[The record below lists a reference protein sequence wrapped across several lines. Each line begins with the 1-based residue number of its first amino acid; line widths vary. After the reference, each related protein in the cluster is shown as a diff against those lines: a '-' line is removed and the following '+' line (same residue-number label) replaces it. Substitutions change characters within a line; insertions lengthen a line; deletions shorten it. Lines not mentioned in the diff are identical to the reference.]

1 MKLRDRRITE
11 NPRLMIIPMIDV
23 IFFLLVFFMMST
35 MFMVEQKVL
44 PVTLPA
50 ATAAQLDTTRAV
62 AVTVLADASLRF
74 GEETV
79 TLAALETKIQTAL
92 SGNRD
97 SRFVLRAD
105 RAVAYGRVVEVLDI
119 FRKLNV
125 QHLTVAVEQ
134 RP

>member
-1 MKLRDRRITE
+1 MKLRERRISE

-50 ATAAQLDTTRAV
+50 ASAAQVDTARTTP
-62 AVTVLADASLRF
+62 VTVMADGTLRF
-74 GEETV
+74 DDAV
-79 TLAALETKIQTAL
+79 VSLAALEEKIQMAL
-92 SGNRD
+92 VGNRD

-105 RAVAYGRVVEVLDI
+105 RAVAYGRVVEVLDV
-119 FRKLNV
+119 FRKLSV
-125 QHLTVAVEQ
+125 QRLTVAVE
-134 RP
+134 PSP

>member
-44 PVTLPA
+44 SVTLPA
-50 ATAAQLDTTRAV
+50 ASAAQVDTARTTP
-62 AVTVLADASLRF
+62 VTVMADGTLRF
-74 GEETV
+74 DDAV
-79 TLAALETKIQTAL
+79 VSLAALEEKIQMAL
-92 SGNRD
+92 AGNRD

-119 FRKLNV
+119 FRKLNI
-125 QHLTVAVEQ
+125 QRLTVAVEQ
-134 RP
+134 QP

>member
-1 MKLRDRRITE
+1 MKLRERRITE

-50 ATAAQLDTTRAV
+50 ATAAQVDPTRTV
-62 AVTVLADASLRF
+62 AVTVLADATLRF
-74 GEETV
+74 GEEPV
-79 TLAALETKIQTAL
+79 SLVALETKIRTAL
-92 SGNRD
+92 SGDRD

-125 QHLTVAVEQ
+125 QRLTVAVEQ
-134 RP
+134 QP

>member
-50 ATAAQLDTTRAV
+50 ATSAQVDTTRTV
-62 AVTVLADASLRF
+62 AVTVLADATLRF
-74 GEETV
+74 GEEPV
-79 TLAALETKIQTAL
+79 SLAALETKIQLAL

-105 RAVAYGRVVEVLDI
+105 RAVSYGRVVEVLDV
-119 FRKLNV
+119 FRKLSV
-125 QHLTVAVEQ
+125 QRLTVAVE
-134 RP
+134 PSP

>member
-1 MKLRDRRITE
+1 MKLRERRISE

-50 ATAAQLDTTRAV
+50 ASAAQVDTARTTP
-62 AVTVLADASLRF
+62 VTVMADGTLRF
-74 GEETV
+74 DDTV
-79 TLAALETKIQTAL
+79 VSLAALEEKIQMAL
-92 SGNRD
+92 AGNRD

-105 RAVAYGRVVEVLDI
+105 RAVAYGRVVEVLDV

-125 QHLTVAVEQ
+125 QRLTVAVE
-134 RP
+134 PAP

>member
-44 PVTLPA
+44 PVTLPV
-50 ATAAQLDTTRAV
+50 ATSAQVDTTRTV
-62 AVTVLADASLRF
+62 AVTVLSDATLRF
-74 GEETV
+74 GEEPV
-79 TLAALETKIQTAL
+79 SLAALETKIQLAL

-125 QHLTVAVEQ
+125 QRLTVAVEQ
-134 RP
+134 QP